1 MPLLG
6 IYPKKTASLTQKDGC
21 TPTSTAVSPTTAEI
35 RSSPD
40 SDRLRKRDTS
50 EGDVEQNPAAWNKI
64 VCIDLEGIVRSAMN
78 QLNTLLFCVESQQTN
93 NSTGRLETTDA
104 MAREP
109 PVQLEP
115 QNPGSHPELHH
126 VRPAHRPDPRRLP
139 VRHLLHQEND
149 RLLAAAQLPA
159 HPAHAPGSH
168 GGGGLP
174 HGLPRP
180 PGTGSGDHADCPAR
194 DLGQVGAS
202 PGARPADLHEHI
214 RERTGTLH
222 RPAADRVHLSVAGLA
237 HGLLHFRSERLSTA
251 FWLGLGPQVTERG
264 GNSNCRNIVRCCLK
278 CACGCA
284 LSLVWFALYHDN
296 PEAHPCI
303 SVAERDFITAS
314 LAGQVS
320 SSGHTLPIRA
330 MLRSLPVWV
339 ISLTSF
345 AYFWMMRII
354 IFYSPMFISS
364 SLHTEVQ
371 ENGMLS
377 ALPYLFAWILSFLSG
392 PMADCFLARNI
403 LSMLTVRKLFTTL
416 GLLLPAVFSVCLAS
430 AGSSIQSVVVFL
442 VLTNATTSFCTVG
455 MLINPLDIA
464 PRYYGFLKGMTILIG
479 MTGGLISTTVTGII
493 LDQDPESSWFK
504 IFFLMAAINV
514 TSLIL
519 YLIFAKAEIQDWA
532 KERQHTRL

>member
-237 HGLLHFRSERLSTA
+237 HGLLHFRRLRLRPEPRLVRSVPRQPRGSPVHQRRRA
-251 FWLGLGPQVTERG
+251 GLHHSLPRRPGQLQRSHAAHQGHAAVPSGLGDFPHLLRLLLDDAHHNLLLADVHQLQPPHRSAGEWDAVCPPLLVCLDPQ
-264 GNSNCRNIVRCCLK
+264 
-278 CACGCA
+278 
-284 LSLVWFALYHDN
+284 
-296 PEAHPCI
+296 
-303 SVAERDFITAS
+303 
-314 LAGQVS
+314 
-320 SSGHTLPIRA
+320 
-330 MLRSLPVWV
+330 LPVR
-339 ISLTSF
+339 
-345 AYFWMMRII
+345 A
-354 IFYSPMFISS
+354 
-364 SLHTEVQ
+364 H
-371 ENGMLS
+371 G
-377 ALPYLFAWILSFLSG
+377 
-392 PMADCFLARNI
+392 
-403 LSMLTVRKLFTTL
+403 
-416 GLLLPAVFSVCLAS
+416 GLLPGQEHSQHAHGAEALHHAGAPPARRLQRVPGLRGLQHPERRGLPGPHQCDDKLLHRWNANKS
-430 AGSSIQSVVVFL
+430 AGYRSQ
-442 VLTNATTSFCTVG
+442 
-455 MLINPLDIA
+455 
-464 PRYYGFLKGMTILIG
+464 IL
-479 MTGGLISTTVTGII
+479 
-493 LDQDPESSWFK
+493 
-504 IFFLMAAINV
+504 
-514 TSLIL
+514 
-519 YLIFAKAEIQDWA
+519 
-532 KERQHTRL
+532 RLP

>member
-104 MAREP
+104 MARGN
-109 PVQLEP
+109 P
-115 QNPGSHPELHH
+115 QYNWSLKTQGVILSSIMYGLLIAQI
-126 VRPAHRPDPRRLP
+126 PAGYLSGIFSIRKMIGCS
-139 VRHLLHQEND
+139 LL
-149 RLLAAAQLPA
+149 LSSLLTLLTPLAATAGEAFLMACRALQ
-159 HPAHAPGSH
+159 G
-168 GGGGLP
+168 
-174 HGLPRP
+174 
-180 PGTGSGDHADCPAR
+180 
-194 DLGQVGAS
+194 LGQ
-202 PGARPADLHEHI
+202 
-214 RERTGTLH
+214 GTTLTAQH
-222 RPAADRVHLSVAGLA
+222 VIWVKWAPPLEQG
-237 HGLLHFRSERLSTA
+237 RLTSMSIS
-251 FWLGLGPQVTERG
+251 G
-264 GNSNCRNIVRCCLK
+264 
-278 CACGCA
+278 ACGCA

>member
-1 MPLLG
+1 MQQEETSRDPKDDQFP
-6 IYPKKTASLTQKDGC
+6 PKKGPTFCSLRYGLCLLLHLCNVVTVSQNVCLSLTMLAMVNRTEPRGLPNASAEDLLDSVKNPQYNWSLKTQGVILSSIMYGLLIAQIPAGYLSGIFSIRKMIGC
-21 TPTSTAVSPTTAEI
+21 SLLL
-35 RSSPD
+35 SS
-40 SDRLRKRDTS
+40 L
-50 EGDVEQNPAAWNKI
+50 
-64 VCIDLEGIVRSAMN
+64 L
-78 QLNTLLFCVESQQTN
+78 TLLTPLAATAGEAFLMACRALQGLGQGTTLTAQHVIWVKWAPPLEQ
-93 NSTGRLETTDA
+93 GRLTS
-104 MAREP
+104 MSIS
-109 PVQLEP
+109 
-115 QNPGSHPELHH
+115 GS
-126 VRPAHRPDPRRLP
+126 V
-139 VRHLLHQEND
+139 
-149 RLLAAAQLPA
+149 
-159 HPAHAPGSH
+159 
-168 GGGGLP
+168 
-174 HGLPRP
+174 
-180 PGTGSGDHADCPAR
+180 
-194 DLGQVGAS
+194 
-202 PGARPADLHEHI
+202 
-214 RERTGTLH
+214 
-222 RPAADRVHLSVAGLA
+222 
-237 HGLLHFRSERLSTA
+237 
-251 FWLGLGPQVTERG
+251 LGPFIALLLTGFICQSLGWPMVFYIFG
-264 GNSNCRNIVRCCLK
+264 
-278 CACGCA
+278 ACGCA